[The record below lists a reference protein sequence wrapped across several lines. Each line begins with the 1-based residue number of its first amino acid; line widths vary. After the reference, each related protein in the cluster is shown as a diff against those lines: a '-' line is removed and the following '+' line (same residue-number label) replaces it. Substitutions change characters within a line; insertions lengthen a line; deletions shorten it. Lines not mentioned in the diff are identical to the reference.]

1 MLLELAGEFCALLDG
16 LFFCT
21 IVIFFSEML
30 VILAFSLCSRSFGCR
45 MYSISQ
51 WFGGIIFLHSGVARD
66 GGTHVSLGP
75 VRLVGKFCREE
86 CLLCLHGILRKQG
99 QLRPSA

>member
-1 MLLELAGEFCALLDG
+1 MPQLVIWSLMFQRWERCHLGIFDQIDHRQSLMLLELAGEFCALLDG

-30 VILAFSLCSRSFGCR
+30 VSLAFSLCSRSFGCR

-51 WFGGIIFLHSGVARD
+51 WFGGIILLHSGVTRD
-66 GGTHVSLGP
+66 GWHP
-75 VRLVGKFCREE
+75 R
-86 CLLCLHGILRKQG
+86 
-99 QLRPSA
+99 